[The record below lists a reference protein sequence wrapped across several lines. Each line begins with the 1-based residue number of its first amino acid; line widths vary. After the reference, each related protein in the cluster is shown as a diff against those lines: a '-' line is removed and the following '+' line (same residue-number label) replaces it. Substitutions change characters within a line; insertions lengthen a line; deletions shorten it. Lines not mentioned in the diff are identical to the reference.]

1 MEYIVN
7 LTLQLVNN
15 EQCTEENTLFLSVNV
30 NLGQGSSTDS
40 RPSNCE
46 LMAAG
51 TPVIYKGTVRN
62 WANRTP
68 VYPVGVANPLFKT
81 S

>member
-15 EQCTEENTLFLSVNV
+15 GQCTEENTLFLSVNV

-62 WANRTP
+62 RTP

>member
-62 WANRTP
+62 RTP

>member
-7 LTLQLVNN
+7 LTSWTLQLVNN

-51 TPVIYKGTVRN
+51 TPVIYKGTARN

-68 VYPVGVANPLFKT
+68 VYPLFKT